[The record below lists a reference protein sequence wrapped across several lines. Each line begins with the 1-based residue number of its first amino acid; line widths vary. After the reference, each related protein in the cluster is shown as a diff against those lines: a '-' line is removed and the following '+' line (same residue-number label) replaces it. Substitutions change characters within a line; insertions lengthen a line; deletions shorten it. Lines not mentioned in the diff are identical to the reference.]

1 MSDLDRPRPT
11 IADVARAAGVSPT
24 TVSHAL
30 RGLGKV
36 NPETRNHVR
45 LVAEQVGYRA
55 SPRARALRGGRSYVL
70 GVVSSMT
77 QSVAGGP
84 ARLGFFMEVAAAAAE
99 RALAHGYALV
109 LVPPTGGELPTT
121 LDTIAVDGLLV
132 VEPADDDPMVALA
145 REQRIPFVSLGTMPA
160 TQDEPFVDLDAT
172 VVADL
177 LVSHL
182 ADQGVQHPVLMVG
195 DRPRPSYREVV
206 SRFRQE
212 AQSRGWAGTV
222 VTVPE
227 ADGVDGADAATRA
240 LLEEEPRTDG
250 IIAFVDAFATGVVSA
265 LADLG
270 RKIPGDVVVMTRYD
284 GVRARTSV
292 PLLTAVDLQLGAAAA
307 RAVDLLIAEV
317 GDGDA
322 DLPPLPPL
330 PTRVSPRWWRGR
342 PQCVVARTSAPE
354 AIAKPRTPT
363 RRPLPPTRWCTS
375 ELSPIPTRTAGS
387 SQPLAASPGPP
398 SRPVTASPTREAI
411 SPTRKHSATVARS
424 SGAGRCW

>member
-1 MSDLDRPRPT
+1 MSDPDRRRPT
-11 IADVARAAGVSPT
+11 IADVATAAGVSRT

-36 NPETRNHVR
+36 NPETRRHVR
-45 LVAEQVGYRA
+45 AVAEQVGYRA
-55 SPRARALRGGRSYVL
+55 SPRARALRGGRSFVL

-145 REQRIPFVSLGTMPA
+145 REQRIPFVSLGRTSA
-160 TQDEPFVDLDAT
+160 EDGEPFVDLDAT

-182 ADQGVQHPVLMVG
+182 AAQGVEHPALLVG
-195 DRPRPSYREVV
+195 DRARPSYREVV
-206 SRFRQE
+206 SRFGKE
-212 AQSRGWAGTV
+212 ARTRGWDGTI

-227 ADGVDGADAATRA
+227 ADGVEGASAATRA
-240 LLEEEPRTDG
+240 LLADEPRTDG
-250 IIAFVDAFATGVVSA
+250 IIAFVDAFATGVVSTVRE
-265 LADLG
+265 LG
-270 RKIPGDVVVMTRYD
+270 REIPRDVVVMTRYD

-292 PLLTAVDLQLGAAAA
+292 PLLTAVDLHLGAAAA
-307 RAVDLLIAEV
+307 QAVDLLIAQV
-317 GDGDA
+317 GGGEA

-330 PTRVSPRWWRGR
+330 PPRRE
-342 PQCVVARTSAPE
+342 PTLVVRDSSV
-354 AIAKPRTPT
+354 R
-363 RRPLPPTRWCTS
+363 
-375 ELSPIPTRTAGS
+375 AG
-387 SQPLAASPGPP
+387 QDQRA
-398 SRPVTASPTREAI
+398 
-411 SPTRKHSATVARS
+411 
-424 SGAGRCW
+424 